1 MNMNMNIN
9 IKMKRE
15 SDVWMV
21 NTVDSGERA
30 IEFLN
35 SVAVA
40 KKSLPEI
47 FIIDQVNTKYNFIT
61 NKLYL
66 IDCLID

>member
-66 IDCLID
+66 IV

>member
-1 MNMNMNIN
+1 MAMK

-35 SVAVA
+35 SVSIA

-61 NKLYL
+61 NKLYVIDLSNSL
-66 IDCLID
+66 ID